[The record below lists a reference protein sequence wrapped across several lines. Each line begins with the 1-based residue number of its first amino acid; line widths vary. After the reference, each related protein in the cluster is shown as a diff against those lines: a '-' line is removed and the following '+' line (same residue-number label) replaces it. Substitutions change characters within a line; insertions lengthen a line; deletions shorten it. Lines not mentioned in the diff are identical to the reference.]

1 MMSQTALDSPRSS
14 RHGQAGEHRST
25 APLSDVCLLLR
36 AHAEQRC
43 LNHDVAP
50 FVRKLQQRDHL
61 PEEQLSA
68 ALVHLE
74 IIWIKAS
81 RRAAETDAAYEDLNA
96 HDVAG
101 KRALSD
107 QARGYHAA
115 VCALRRSL
123 ARRVQELLV
132 APVEDLASEHA
143 SCSR

>member
-1 MMSQTALDSPRSS
+1 MTSRTALDPARSS
-14 RHGQAGEHRST
+14 RDARVEQDGAI

-43 LNHDVAP
+43 LNDDVAP
-50 FVRKLQQRDHL
+50 IVRKLQERDDL

-81 RRAAETDAAYEDLNA
+81 RRAAEADAAYEDLNA
-96 HDVAG
+96 HDSE
-101 KRALSD
+101 RALSGL
-107 QARGYHAA
+107 ARGYHAG

-132 APVEDLASEHA
+132 APVEELAREHT
-143 SCSR
+143 STR